1 MINVQTGL
9 QFGHEIF
16 QGTGYMSRQK
26 AWTPER
32 ALQFMIIPPALLLV
46 PTFVLPLAVVLSRSV
61 HGVSF
66 DFSQF
71 HEILSNAV
79 YLKVLYITFKTALIS
94 TCIALLIGFPIAQ
107 VISTAPPA
115 VANLLFACVMVPLWT
130 SVVTRTYAWLAI
142 LGRGGVLNSALQHL
156 GLIDQPLTLIH
167 NQISVQIGM
176 VQVMMPMMILPLVSA
191 MRQIDRTKLMAAEIL
206 GANPIR
212 AFMHIYI
219 PMCLPGIVSGSV
231 LVFITALGF
240 YVTPALLGGD
250 QNTMIAVLIE
260 QQVTKT
266 LNWPLASALATVLLL
281 AVVSTLWMISLLA
294 KWRGIKIGVS

>member
-1 MINVQTGL
+1 
-9 QFGHEIF
+9 
-16 QGTGYMSRQK
+16 MSRSK

-32 ALQFMIIPPALLLV
+32 ALQLMIIPPALLLV
-46 PTFVLPLAVVLSRSV
+46 PTFILPLAVVLTRSV
-61 HGVSF
+61 HGLAF
-66 DFSQF
+66 DLSQF
-71 HEILSNAV
+71 SEILTNEI
-79 YLKVLYITFKTALIS
+79 YLRVLFITFKTALIS
-94 TCIALLIGFPIAQ
+94 TFVALIIGFPIAQ
-107 VISTAPPA
+107 IISTSSPA

-142 LGRGGVLNSALQHL
+142 LGRGGVLNSALRDV
-156 GLIDQPLTLIH
+156 GLIEQPLTLIH

-176 VQVMMPMMILPLVSA
+176 VQVMMPMMILPLVSV
-191 MRQIDRTKLMAAEIL
+191 MRQVDHTKLMAAEIL
-206 GANPIR
+206 GANPLR
-212 AFMHIYI
+212 VFFHVYI
-219 PMCLPGIVSGSV
+219 PMCLPGIVSGCV

-281 AVVSTLWMISLLA
+281 MVVGTLWAISLLA
-294 KWRGIKIGVS
+294 KWRGIKVGVS

>member
-1 MINVQTGL
+1 
-9 QFGHEIF
+9 
-16 QGTGYMSRQK
+16 MSRQK

-61 HGVSF
+61 SGTSF
-66 DFSQF
+66 DFTQF
-71 HEILSNAV
+71 QEILGNAV

-94 TCIALLIGFPIAQ
+94 TVVALLIGFPIAQ
-107 VISTAPPA
+107 VISTSPPV

-142 LGRGGVLNSALQHL
+142 LGRGGVLNSALQSL
-156 GLIDQPLTLIH
+156 GWIDQPLTLIH
-167 NQISVQIGM
+167 NQLSVQIGM
-176 VQVMMPMMILPLVSA
+176 VQVMMPMMILPLSST
-191 MRQIDRTKLMAAEIL
+191 MRQIDRAKLMAAAIL

-212 AFMHIYI
+212 AFVHIYI

-281 AVVSTLWMISLLA
+281 VVITTLWVISLVA

>member
-1 MINVQTGL
+1 
-9 QFGHEIF
+9 
-16 QGTGYMSRQK
+16 MSLQK

-61 HGVSF
+61 SGSAF

-79 YLKVLYITFKTALIS
+79 YLKVLYITFKTAVIS
-94 TCIALLIGFPIAQ
+94 TIVALLIGFPIAQ
-107 VISTAPPA
+107 VISTAPPV

-142 LGRGGVLNSALQHL
+142 LGRGGVLNSALQNL
-156 GLIDQPLTLIH
+156 GLIEQPLTLIH
-167 NQISVQIGM
+167 NQIAVQIGM
-176 VQVMMPMMILPLVSA
+176 VQVMMPMMILPLVSTL
-191 MRQIDRTKLMAAEIL
+191 RQIDRTKLMAAEIL

-212 AFMHIYI
+212 AFVHIYI

-281 AVVSTLWMISLLA
+281 VVITTLWAISLIA

>member
-1 MINVQTGL
+1 
-9 QFGHEIF
+9 
-16 QGTGYMSRQK
+16 MSLQK

-61 HGVSF
+61 SGSSF

-71 HEILSNAV
+71 HEILGNTV

-94 TCIALLIGFPIAQ
+94 TIVALLIGFPIAQ
-107 VISTAPPA
+107 VIATAPPV

-142 LGRGGVLNSALQHL
+142 LGRGGVLNSALQNI

-176 VQVMMPMMILPLVSA
+176 VQVMMPMMILPLVST

-212 AFMHIYI
+212 AFVHIYV

-281 AVVSTLWMISLLA
+281 VVITTLWAISLIA